1 MHLRSRR
8 APDLQAMYLELPLGE
23 ALDVVD
29 AEAGMVARR
38 FVPPSFSEIR
48 RVLNTAVVR
57 AVALRRGPRRPGPD
71 PVAPLPA
78 QIIALVG
85 SLELVTFDADETIY
99 PDGSVLSEDS
109 PACAF
114 IPELLKRGYRVAL
127 CTAAGYKDATK
138 YETRLRGVR
147 PGRLACCAPRAQCC
161 RCHYCPRWHPR

>member
-1 MHLRSRR
+1 
-8 APDLQAMYLELPLGE
+8 MYLELPLRE

-29 AEAGMVARR
+29 AEAGMVARH

-48 RVLNTAVVR
+48 RVLNTSVVR
-57 AVALRRGPRRPGPD
+57 GGAPTGPGADSPTASPHQRSF
-71 PVAPLPA
+71 A
-78 QIIALVG
+78 QIIALAG

-109 PACAF
+109 PACSF

-127 CTAAGYKDATK
+127 CTAAGYKDASK

-147 PGRLACCAPRAQCC
+147 LLMSAAAGPATP
-161 RCHYCPRWHPR
+161 WH